1 VATRILEAVHHEDP
15 GVRKA
20 GLSALP
26 RALSQGNPLGVQGA
40 LDHAADDSAE
50 CRAAALLVLRE
61 LAHVGKREVLMAVLE
76 GVQDPDRSPPSLSW
90 IDGKKDSGALTSPRV
105 WLCMA
110 KHGLPTQGCSRCRDV
125 CDADDCTARR

>member
-1 VATRILEAVHHEDP
+1 
-15 GVRKA
+15 VRKA

-76 GVQDPDRSPPSLSW
+76 GVQDPDRSPPSLS
-90 IDGKKDSGALTSPRV
+90 
-105 WLCMA
+105 
-110 KHGLPTQGCSRCRDV
+110 
-125 CDADDCTARR
+125 